1 MKKIFLI
8 FIAVICSLFIGI
20 KGVDALENDSM
31 LKTERIENVYAFH
44 YRNGV
49 LVSYGNLPFRYQNG
63 KLAYCIDSSTIIG
76 TDTYS
81 STDDWGM
88 SGYSNDDKK
97 KMELISYYGY
107 GYEGHNTIK
116 YYMATQELIWL
127 FKDDFVKWTN
137 DYSENSSQINVDK
150 EKNEILKLVN
160 KHYTL
165 PSFASKEYKEKLG
178 VTFSIM
184 DTNNVLDN
192 YNVTSDL
199 KYTKNNSSLN
209 VTANKIG
216 TYTFKLNHKRNIEN
230 NTKVYYSSGII
241 SQKMAVFGLNDI
253 NAEFKVLVDKV
264 NLKIYK
270 RDSKTK
276 ELIKEKGTIFKIKDI
291 NTNNYIES
299 NLEVNSL
306 GYAQIDLPKGKYEI
320 EEVNA
325 SNGYVV
331 NKEKKIIII
340 DENVPITNDAYE
352 IDFYNENPKGKINV
366 IKVDEDGNKLPG
378 VTIGLFDENYNQI
391 NSLVTTLSDDIFS
404 ELSLG
409 TYYLKELDT
418 LNGYLL
424 DDKYYKVEIKYK
436 DDKTY
441 VINEDIKIVN
451 KKIKCDIVYIT
462 SSEGKT
468 LSNVEINVYD
478 SNDKLVFIGKTN
490 KNGEVTINDLPYG
503 KYYIKQVKVPKG
515 YIISQD
521 EYEFYVNDSTCIGY
535 INVENEKTVMPIT
548 TTSLDKCLC
557 MFFILSGFG
566 IYNFV
571 KKNN

>member
-107 GYEGHNTIK
+107 GYEDHNTIK